1 MNEVIYEVNLELNK
15 EIADEYMAWLR
26 PHMMDMLQFEGFI
39 SGKISSFERVKE
51 YNDPQIVP
59 YVVTYRVRSRE
70 DLQKYFDYGATKM
83 RGQATSKF
91 KGKFKAWR
99 RVIAPKEQ
107 YSILAKSKL

>member
-1 MNEVIYEVNLELNK
+1 MNEVIYEVNLEIQK
-15 EIADEYMAWLR
+15 EYAEDYMNWLR
-26 PHMMDMLQFEGFI
+26 PHMMDMLKFEGFI
-39 SGKISSFERVKE
+39 SGTISDFERVKE
-51 YNDPQIVP
+51 YNDPSIVAK
-59 YVVTYRVRSRE
+59 VVTYRVRSRE

-83 RGQATSKF
+83 RGQATNKF